1 MKMEIYGVLLM
12 LSFIVSTETQV
23 EHRDAGFFG
32 CSDTEKEFLFGFDGE
47 ELFHSDFIRK
57 EGVVT
62 LPDFAD
68 SVGFAGFYENS
79 VAQMEVCKNNLDVD
93 IKVYKPSVEQLDPPD
108 TSIYSKDVVVQDVA
122 NTLICHVTGFFPPPV
137 NVSWTKNNQ
146 IVTEGVSLSQYRRKN
161 DGTFNIFST
170 LKFTP
175 KEGDIYSCTVYH
187 KSIQGRPKTKTWE
200 VDVALPSV
208 GPAVFCG
215 VGLTLGLLG
224 VAAGTFFL
232 IKGNNCN

>member
-1 MKMEIYGVLLM
+1 MYGVLLI
-12 LSFIVSTETQV
+12 LTVIVRTEAQV
-23 EHRDAGFFG
+23 VHRDFGFIG
-32 CSDTEKEFLFGFDGE
+32 CSDTEKEVFYGSDGE
-47 ELFHSDFIRK
+47 EMYHLDFIRK
-57 EGVVT
+57 GGVPT
-62 LPDFAD
+62 APDFAD
-68 SVGFAGFYENS
+68 PISFSEAYDAGFGLIEL
-79 VAQMEVCKNNLDVD
+79 CKHNLDVH
-93 IKVYKPSVEQLDPPD
+93 IKVYKPSVEQLDIPD
-108 TSIYSKDVVVQDVA
+108 TSIYSKDDVVQDVE
-122 NTLICHVTGFFPPPV
+122 NNLICHVTGFFPPPV

-146 IVTEGVSLSQYRRKN
+146 IVTEGMSLSQYRRQN

-175 KEGDIYSCTVYH
+175 KEGDIYSCTVNH
-187 KSIQGRPKTKTWE
+187 KSIPGQPKTKTWE

>member
-1 MKMEIYGVLLM
+1 MYGVLLM
-12 LSFIVSTETQV
+12 FAVIVRTETQV
-23 EHRDAGFFG
+23 VHRDVQFSG
-32 CSDTEKEFLFGFDGE
+32 CSDTEKEFLLGFDGE

-62 LPDFAD
+62 LPGFAD
-68 SVGFAGFYENS
+68 PIDFKGWYEAG
-79 VAQMEVCKNNLDVD
+79 VANLEACKQNLAVE
-93 IKVYKPSVEQLDPPD
+93 IKVYKPSVEQLDIPD
-108 TSIYSKDVVVQDVA
+108 TSIYSKAVVVQDA
-122 NTLICHVTGFFPPPV
+122 ENALICHVTGFFPPPV
-137 NVSWTKNNQ
+137 NVSWTKNNE
-146 IVTEGVSLSQYRRKN
+146 IVTEGMSLSQYRLKS

-175 KEGDIYSCTVYH
+175 KEGDMYSCTVNH
-187 KSIQGRPKTKTWE
+187 RSIPGQPQTKTWD

-208 GPAVFCG
+208 GPDVFCG

>member
-1 MKMEIYGVLLM
+1 MEMYGVLLM
-12 LSFIVSTETQV
+12 LAVIVRTETQV
-23 EHRDAGFFG
+23 VHRDFIFTG
-32 CSDTEKEFLFGFDGE
+32 CSDTEKEFLMGFDGE
-47 ELFHSDFIRK
+47 EQCHSDFIRK

-62 LPDFAD
+62 LPDFGD
-68 SVGFAGFYENS
+68 PISFPGFYENS
-79 VAQMEVCKNNLDVD
+79 IGQLEVCKQNLQVHTQIYKSPVERLD
-93 IKVYKPSVEQLDPPD
+93 IPD
-108 TSIYSKDVVVQDVA
+108 TSIYSEDDVVQDVE

-146 IVTEGVSLSQYRRKN
+146 IVTEGMSLSQYRRKD
-161 DGTFNIFST
+161 DGTFNIFSS
-170 LKFTP
+170 LKFMP
-175 KEGDIYSCTVYH
+175 KEGDIYSCTVNH
-187 KSIQGRPKTKTWE
+187 KSIPGQPQTKTWD
-200 VDVALPSV
+200 VNVALPGV

>member
-1 MKMEIYGVLLM
+1 M
-12 LSFIVSTETQV
+12 
-23 EHRDAGFFG
+23 HRDVEYIG
-32 CSDTEKEFLFGFDGE
+32 CSDTEKEYLFGFDGE

-62 LPDFAD
+62 TPDFAD
-68 SVGFAGFYENS
+68 SVSFPGFYENS
-79 VAQMEVCKNNLDVD
+79 VAQIETCKQNLAID
-93 IKVYKPSVEQLDPPD
+93 IRYYKSPVEQLGKIYTVYNYYIFTYFHIIFLLFQDKMSQVQISIIFCVFTDPPD
-108 TSIYSKDVVVQDVA
+108 TSIYSKADVVLDVA

-146 IVTEGVSLSQYRRKN
+146 IVSESMSLSQYRRKN

-187 KSIQGRPKTKTWE
+187 KSIQGQPKTKTWGE
-200 VDVALPSV
+200 ELFHID
-208 GPAVFCG
+208 
-215 VGLTLGLLG
+215 
-224 VAAGTFFL
+224 
-232 IKGNNCN
+232 

>member
-1 MKMEIYGVLLM
+1 M
-12 LSFIVSTETQV
+12 
-23 EHRDAGFFG
+23 
-32 CSDTEKEFLFGFDGE
+32 GFDGE
-47 ELFHSDFIRK
+47 ELYHSDFIRK

-62 LPDFAD
+62 LPAFAD
-68 SVGFAGFYENS
+68 PIGYAGAYEYGLGL
-79 VAQMEVCKNNLDVD
+79 METCKQNLATD
-93 IKVYKPSVEQLDPPD
+93 IKVYKPSVEQLDIPD
-108 TSIYSKDVVVQDVA
+108 TSIYSKDDVVQDVA

-146 IVTEGVSLSQYRRKN
+146 IVTEDTSISQYRRNK
-161 DGTFNIFST
+161 DGTFNFFST

-175 KEGDIYSCTVYH
+175 EEGDIYSCTVNH
-187 KSIQGRPKTKTWE
+187 KSIPGQPQTKTWE
-200 VDVALPSV
+200 VDVAFPSV